1 MLVFLTIFSFLLD
14 SYLKFSSSYYALLI
28 QNINPILH
36 IRCKLI
42 QVIPTQQPN
51 RVLIHKPTHISLI
64 MPEEVIMQPS
74 LAVGILVFLF
84 QTTSMLTANEI
95 VKEQIVQ
102 TTSKKVLRSSERQKL
117 RACKP
122 HTPYVG
128 IGSFV
133 QATACL
139 LSRKVNYSTVSAA
152 SFNQIWIDS
161 IGFNFFAR
169 IVFV

>member
-1 MLVFLTIFSFLLD
+1 
-14 SYLKFSSSYYALLI
+14 
-28 QNINPILH
+28 
-36 IRCKLI
+36 
-42 QVIPTQQPN
+42 
-51 RVLIHKPTHISLI
+51 
-64 MPEEVIMQPS
+64 MQPR
-74 LAVGILVFLF
+74 LTVDILVLQVEGLVCAIRYLGFLF
-84 QTTSMLTANEI
+84 QTTSMLSANEI

-122 HTPYVG
+122 PTPYVG

-152 SFNQIWIDS
+152 SFNQNWIDS

>member
-1 MLVFLTIFSFLLD
+1 
-14 SYLKFSSSYYALLI
+14 
-28 QNINPILH
+28 
-36 IRCKLI
+36 
-42 QVIPTQQPN
+42 
-51 RVLIHKPTHISLI
+51 
-64 MPEEVIMQPS
+64 MQPR
-74 LAVGILVFLF
+74 LTVDILVLQAEGLVCAIRYLGFLF

-102 TTSKKVLRSSERQKL
+102 TTPKKVLRSSERQKL

-122 HTPYVG
+122 PTPYVG

-152 SFNQIWIDS
+152 SFNQNWIDS

-169 IVFV
+169 IVFVESGGNTSTLIIISERA

>member
-1 MLVFLTIFSFLLD
+1 MCIRRKS
-14 SYLKFSSSYYALLI
+14 I
-28 QNINPILH
+28 QIL
-36 IRCKLI
+36 
-42 QVIPTQQPN
+42 PTPQPN
-51 RVLIHKPTHISLI
+51 RVLIHKPPRIRLI
-64 MPEEVIMQPS
+64 IPEEVVMQPS
-74 LAVGILVFLF
+74 FTVGILVLQAEGLVCAIRYLGFLF

-122 HTPYVG
+122 PTPYVG

-152 SFNQIWIDS
+152 SFNQNWIDS

>member
-1 MLVFLTIFSFLLD
+1 MFCFL
-14 SYLKFSSSYYALLI
+14 SSYSHSLPKD
-28 QNINPILH
+28 QSILEYSEQTG
-36 IRCKLI
+36 KGYY
-42 QVIPTQQPN
+42 PQQPN
-51 RVLIHKPTHISLI
+51 RVLIHKPPRLRLI
-64 MPEEVIMQPS
+64 IPEEVVMQPR
-74 LAVGILVFLF
+74 LTVDILVLQAEGLVCAIRYLGFLF

-122 HTPYVG
+122 PTPYVG

-152 SFNQIWIDS
+152 SFNQNWIDS

>member
-1 MLVFLTIFSFLLD
+1 MDAVAVVVVADQF
-14 SYLKFSSSYYALLI
+14 
-28 QNINPILH
+28 
-36 IRCKLI
+36 
-42 QVIPTQQPN
+42 
-51 RVLIHKPTHISLI
+51 
-64 MPEEVIMQPS
+64 
-74 LAVGILVFLF
+74 LAVEGDGSEAMRRHRGRRFGRGRLKVGF

-122 HTPYVG
+122 PTPYVG

-152 SFNQIWIDS
+152 SFNQNWIDS

>member
-1 MLVFLTIFSFLLD
+1 M
-14 SYLKFSSSYYALLI
+14 
-28 QNINPILH
+28 
-36 IRCKLI
+36 
-42 QVIPTQQPN
+42 
-51 RVLIHKPTHISLI
+51 IHKPTRIRLVI
-64 MPEEVIMQPS
+64 PKEVVVQPRFKV
-74 LAVGILVFLF
+74 AILVLQAEGLVCAIRYLGFLF

-122 HTPYVG
+122 PTPYVG

-152 SFNQIWIDS
+152 SFNQNWIDS

>member
-1 MLVFLTIFSFLLD
+1 MHISEH
-14 SYLKFSSSYYALLI
+14 Y
-28 QNINPILH
+28 INPSLH
-36 IRCKLI
+36 VRRKLI
-42 QVIPTQQPN
+42 KIISTPQPN
-51 RVLIHKPTHISLI
+51 RVLINKLTHIRLI
-64 MPEEVIMQPS
+64 VPEEVVMQPR
-74 LAVGILVFLF
+74 LMVGILVLQAEGLVCAIRYLGFLF

-122 HTPYVG
+122 PTPYVG

>member
-1 MLVFLTIFSFLLD
+1 M
-14 SYLKFSSSYYALLI
+14 
-28 QNINPILH
+28 
-36 IRCKLI
+36 
-42 QVIPTQQPN
+42 
-51 RVLIHKPTHISLI
+51 
-64 MPEEVIMQPS
+64 
-74 LAVGILVFLF
+74 
-84 QTTSMLTANEI
+84 TSMLTANEI

-122 HTPYVG
+122 PTPYVG

-152 SFNQIWIDS
+152 SFNQNWIDS